1 MCRLKLVMAAAI
13 AAVAV
18 QLMCVHSADAA
29 TPPPTASALV
39 VGASDGAAL
48 KPPIKRAAPDEASAG
63 SRTAIVLWDNVAMRA
78 AAKDS
83 APAQAQLWRGEAL
96 EIRGE
101 RPDHFQVYDY
111 RRERGGF
118 VRKSA
123 LLPLTGAAAQP
134 DALLAALRVVRQQSG
149 GESLGIGLAAA
160 YVQAA
165 SADQMNAATG
175 AEALDAMG
183 TLAERLA
190 DRASRA
196 QPRTDVAP
204 TPASAAADAQIAA
217 QLDVAARYGL
227 RFVTLERDSGAV
239 QLCYDGA
246 AFRRVLAMPA
256 STPEQKARAAL
267 ALTRQDCVDPAA
279 SPPRREA
286 WDQWRADVLDKVD
299 LKDPVLAP
307 HWRNRVLMRQT
318 GVWSSLA
325 FIRARRAAMGVG
337 MGLPTGATPAAAA
350 AGTGVAASAP
360 ASATS
365 AILQVDASPA
375 AARRALEAFTRIVP
389 AELSEDD
396 QPAYN
401 DAAMRGN
408 AMRWA
413 ALPSGPMTQ
422 SFGALKLDVQPGQPG
437 ETCVTLTSATPGAAG
452 VISTTTV
459 PLLRRCA
466 WGLVSA
472 ASARANREGNAIAIA
487 SVPADGWRELWLLRR
502 GAKGW
507 TLSVLP
513 PAPAQPGLGYAE
525 FAGFVPG
532 GKELLVA
539 RESRAEGRYRKAFAL
554 VDLDTLEARRQ
565 AAEPA
570 MLGAF
575 QRWQAAE
582 WKGASLSVR

>member
-1 MCRLKLVMAAAI
+1 MTAVKLEKENAMCRFKLVMAAAI

-29 TPPPTASALV
+29 TPA
-39 VGASDGAAL
+39 DDAAP
-48 KPPIKRAAPDEASAG
+48 KPPIKRVAAEDAAPT
-63 SRTAIVLWDNVAMRA
+63 RTAIVLWDNVAMRA

-123 LLPLTGAAAQP
+123 LLPLAGPAAQP
-134 DALLAALRVVRQQSG
+134 DALLAALRVVRQQTG

-165 SADQMNAATG
+165 SAEQMNAAGG

-190 DRASRA
+190 DRASRT

-204 TPASAAADAQIAA
+204 TPASSAADAQMAA

-246 AFRRVLAMPA
+246 AFRCVLAMPA

-279 SPPRREA
+279 PPPRREA
-286 WDQWRADVLDKVD
+286 LDQWRADVLDKVD
-299 LKDPVLAP
+299 LKDPLLTTY
-307 HWRNRVLMRQT
+307 WRNRVLMRQT

-337 MGLPTGATPAAAA
+337 
-350 AGTGVAASAP
+350 
-360 ASATS
+360 
-365 AILQVDASPA
+365 LQVDASPA
-375 AARRALEAFTRIVP
+375 ASRRALESFTRIVP
-389 AELSEDD
+389 AELSDDD

-413 ALPSGPMTQ
+413 ALPTAATTQ
-422 SFGALKLDVQPGQPG
+422 SFGALKLDVRAGQPG
-437 ETCVTLTSATPGAAG
+437 ETCVTLSTGADNAT
-452 VISTTTV
+452 

-466 WGLVSA
+466 WGLVAA
-472 ASARANREGNAIAIA
+472 ASARVNREGNAIAIA
-487 SVPADGWRELWLLRR
+487 SVPADGWRELWVLRR

-513 PAPAQPGLGYAE
+513 PVSAQPGLGYAE

-532 GKELLVA
+532 GRELLVA
-539 RESRAEGRYRKAFAL
+539 RESRAEGRYRKAYEL
-554 VDLDTLEARRQ
+554 VDLDTLETRRQ

-582 WKGASLSVR
+582 WKGATLSLR

>member
-29 TPPPTASALV
+29 TPDA
-39 VGASDGAAL
+39 
-48 KPPIKRAAPDEASAG
+48 
-63 SRTAIVLWDNVAMRA
+63 RTAIVLWDNVAMRA

-149 GESLGIGLAAA
+149 GESLGLGLAAA

-165 SADQMNAATG
+165 SAEQMNAATG

-279 SPPRREA
+279 PPPRREA

-337 MGLPTGATPAAAA
+337 MGLPTGATPAAA

-413 ALPSGPMTQ
+413 ALPSGLMTQ

-437 ETCVTLTSATPGAAG
+437 ETCVTLTSATAGAAG

-539 RESRAEGRYRKAFAL
+539 RESRAEGRYRKAFEL